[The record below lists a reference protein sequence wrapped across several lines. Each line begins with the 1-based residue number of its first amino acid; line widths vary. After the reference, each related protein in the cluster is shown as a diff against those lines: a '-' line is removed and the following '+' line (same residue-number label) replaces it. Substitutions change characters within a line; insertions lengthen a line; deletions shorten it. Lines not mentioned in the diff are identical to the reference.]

1 LSWGATMRL
10 LVYPIHVGSIFGR
23 GTQILALL
31 VSVLVTVSAITG
43 VLLWWQKQT
52 PERRARD
59 AYLSLPKPELI
70 SSRKP

>member
-1 LSWGATMRL
+1 MRL

-23 GTQILALL
+23 ATQILALL
-31 VSVLVTVSAITG
+31 VSMLVVVSAITG

-52 PERRARD
+52 PERHARD
-59 AYLSLPKPELI
+59 PYPSLPKSKLI